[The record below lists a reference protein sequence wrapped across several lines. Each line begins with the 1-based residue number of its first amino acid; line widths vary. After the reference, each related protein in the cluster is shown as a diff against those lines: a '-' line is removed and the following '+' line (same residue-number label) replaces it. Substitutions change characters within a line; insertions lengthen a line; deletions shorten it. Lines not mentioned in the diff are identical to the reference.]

1 MVTCIL
7 EQKLCSRLEYTV
19 INHNGNLG
27 FTFGFPFSSNEAI
40 NFGMEAIQRL
50 THSAKN
56 DTCSCLCTSER
67 SMLLILLLLLGG
79 DIELNPGNKHP
90 RSICSKPAQP
100 HQATN
105 QSDVCDWWFH
115 ARCCKLPSIYINILS
130 HPFCKWLC
138 PICGRSNSKPYSSD
152 SVVLPSSL
160 NYFEPLFNSG
170 ILPSNS
176 NKPEPSKQN
185 NNRKL

>member
-1 MVTCIL
+1 MVTYIL
-7 EQKLCSRLEYTV
+7 EHKLCSRLEYTV

-40 NFGMEAIQRL
+40 NFGMEAIHQL

-56 DTCSCLCTSER
+56 DTCLCLCTSER

-115 ARCCKLPSIYINILS
+115 ARCCKLPSNTSTFYLTHFVNGCVQYVVHRTQSHTLQILW
-130 HPFCKWLC
+130 F
-138 PICGRSNSKPYSSD
+138 YQ
-152 SVVLPSSL
+152 VL
-160 NYFEPLFNSG
+160 
-170 ILPSNS
+170 
-176 NKPEPSKQN
+176 
-185 NNRKL
+185 

>member
-1 MVTCIL
+1 M
-7 EQKLCSRLEYTV
+7 
-19 INHNGNLG
+19 
-27 FTFGFPFSSNEAI
+27 P
-40 NFGMEAIQRL
+40 
-50 THSAKN
+50 
-56 DTCSCLCTSER
+56 
-67 SMLLILLLLLGG
+67 LILLLLLGG
-79 DIELNPGNKHP
+79 DIELNTGNKHP

-115 ARCCKLPSIYINILS
+115 ARCCKLPSIYINFLS

-160 NYFEPLFNSG
+160 NSFESLINSG

-185 NNRKL
+185 NNRKLQDMPKNNRRKLTCMTMNCWSAKNKIADIAAVIDQLNPG